1 VAARSGAIPVPAPP
15 LQWPLVGRDEYLDL
29 FEATLA
35 DPRAHGFVVYGPA
48 GVGKTRLA
56 DECLARAVVLG
67 RRVARA
73 TATDGTRQ
81 MPLGAV
87 AHLLPAG
94 VADRRYDLVAVFD
107 EVVAML
113 RAADEV
119 GPLVLMVDDLHL
131 LDPSSATLLA
141 QLVDADLL
149 FLVGTVRAGEVVAA
163 SLAPLWARARV
174 RRVDLEDLPR
184 AGIDT
189 LLHLVL
195 GAPVEGTT
203 TSEIWNASQGNILF
217 VRELVLGSL
226 EHDRLVLQ
234 RGTWRLTG
242 PLITTA
248 RLAELVES
256 RLREAGPEERETLE
270 ILAVWEPAGLSDL
283 EAMAGHAVLEALE
296 HAGAISLRID
306 GRRQLVS
313 LAHPLY
319 GEILRAQMPA
329 LRRRRLL
336 LEHAERIERRGS
348 RRRGDLLTV
357 ATARLEATGVADA
370 ELLVRAA
377 RLARYGRD
385 FEQVERLTR
394 AALLNGAGP
403 EAGLLLGEALHELG
417 GFEEAES
424 VLAAAEDVTDVDDEL
439 YVLVA
444 GMRYLNLMWGL
455 NRSDEALVA
464 NAIARQRVGDRPGAT
479 ALAVIDGML
488 LTYSGRPRQA
498 LELLSSL
505 AETDDPWARAER
517 AIAELPAL
525 IAMGRPETAVARARR
540 AYAERLDFHEPVAIA
555 DASIHTI
562 HEIHA
567 LLDSG
572 RLTQAA
578 TLAEANYAAVPP
590 TVAPDI
596 AMWFAFHVG
605 RAAVL
610 CGRPATAVRWLR
622 DALARSDEHH
632 FAGPRRLILSYL
644 AMGYAWLGDATAS
657 AAAVVELEAIA
668 EMAFARPDQEFGP
681 AWARVA
687 AGDVPGGR
695 GVLLAAADLAT
706 ARDHFGVEAWLRH
719 DVARLGGAPTVVAR
733 LEELAGQSEG
743 LLVPVYARHARAVVS
758 GRPEALVAAAEEF
771 VGIGAGLLA
780 AEALTEA
787 AAAAQRRGD
796 RRAASASF
804 VRAGALANACEGART
819 PALATPA
826 SIVPLTARERD
837 VAMLAAQGESSK
849 SIAERLYLSVRTV
862 DNHLQNVYGKL
873 GVTGRRELAKAL
885 ADLPD
890 VTAG

>member
-1 VAARSGAIPVPAPP
+1 
-15 LQWPLVGRDEYLDL
+15 
-29 FEATLA
+29 
-35 DPRAHGFVVYGPA
+35 
-48 GVGKTRLA
+48 
-56 DECLARAVVLG
+56 
-67 RRVARA
+67 
-73 TATDGTRQ
+73 
-81 MPLGAV
+81 
-87 AHLLPAG
+87 
-94 VADRRYDLVAVFD
+94 
-107 EVVAML
+107 
-113 RAADEV
+113 
-119 GPLVLMVDDLHL
+119 
-131 LDPSSATLLA
+131 
-141 QLVDADLL
+141 
-149 FLVGTVRAGEVVAA
+149 VRAGEVVAA
-163 SLAPLWARARV
+163 SLAPLWTRARV
-174 RRVDLEDLPR
+174 RRIDLGDLPR

-195 GAPVEGTT
+195 GGPVDGTT
-203 TSEIWNASQGNILF
+203 TNEIWTASQGNILF

-226 EHDRLVLQ
+226 EHDRLVVQ

-242 PLITTA
+242 PVVTTA

-256 RLREAGPEERETLE
+256 RLRELGPQERETLE
-270 ILAVWEPAGLSDL
+270 ILAVWEPAGLAEL
-283 EAMAGHAVLEALE
+283 EALAGPVVLEALE
-296 HAGAISLRID
+296 HAGAISLHID
-306 GRRQLVS
+306 GRRQLVG

-319 GEILRAQMPA
+319 GEILRGQMPA

-394 AALLNGAGP
+394 AALLNGAGV
-403 EAGLLLGEALHELG
+403 EASLLLGEARHELG

-424 VLAAAEDVTDVDDEL
+424 VLATAEAATDVDDEL

-455 NRSDEALVA
+455 NRSDEALSA
-464 NAIARQRVGDRPGAT
+464 NAVARQRVGDRPGAT

-498 LELLSSL
+498 LELLSGL
-505 AETDDPWARAER
+505 AATDDPWERAVR

-525 IAMGRPETAVARARR
+525 IAIGRPETAVARARQ
-540 AYAERLDFHEPVAIA
+540 AYADRHDFNEPVAIA

-567 LLDSG
+567 LLDAG
-572 RLTQAA
+572 RVAEGAA
-578 TLAEANYAAVPP
+578 LAEANYDAVPA
-590 TVAPDI
+590 TAAPDV

-610 CGRPATAVRWLR
+610 AGRPATAVRWLR
-622 DALARSDEHH
+622 DALARSDAHH
-632 FAGPRRLILSYL
+632 FTGPCRLILSYL
-644 AMGYAWLGDATAS
+644 AMAHAWLGDAVAS
-657 AAAVVELEAIA
+657 TTAAAELEALP

-695 GVLLAAADLAT
+695 ELLRAAADLA
-706 ARDHFGVEAWLRH
+706 ASRDHFGVEAWLRH
-719 DVARLGGAPTVVAR
+719 DVVRLGGAPTVVAR
-733 LEELAGQSEG
+733 LEELAEDAEG

-758 GRPEALVAAAEEF
+758 GRPDALVAVADEF

-780 AEALTEA
+780 AETLTEA
-787 AAAAQRRGD
+787 AAGSQRQGD
-796 RRAASASF
+796 RRGASASL
-804 VRAGALANACEGART
+804 VRAGGLANACEGART
-819 PALATPA
+819 PGLATPA

-885 ADLPD
+885 ADRPEVTPD
-890 VTAG
+890 